1 MENASKALIIAA
13 GMLIAMMILG
23 LIVLMFNSTQDYQKA
38 EEQLQT
44 EQQLQEFNKQYEA
57 FNKQKLSGSEI
68 LSLANKM
75 LDYDDRKKSQGYEE
89 LELTVNMKENTFNKG
104 KILKKE
110 SFDTIVS
117 DVDTIKAKASGG
129 EKTLKEL
136 MAKYNASN
144 IENSDY
150 TNANVSIGEL
160 NKYISLY
167 EFKNKTFKCTNVTYN
182 SEGRI
187 KSMTFEEV

>member
-23 LIVLMFNSTQDYQKA
+23 LIVLMFNSTQNYQKA

-89 LELTVNMKENTFNKG
+89 LELTVNMKENTFNKE

-110 SFDTIVS
+110 SFDTIVR

-150 TNANVSIGEL
+150 TNANVNDSDL
-160 NKYISLY
+160 KKYISLY

>member
-150 TNANVSIGEL
+150 TNANVNDSDL
-160 NKYISLY
+160 KKYISLY